1 MKKKETNKLR
11 HSEILLATEQKQCM
25 KMRGEIHSTEIAAFF
40 TCKTQERKHWKMQM
54 EIIGRCDIS
63 MGHFKA

>member
-25 KMRGEIHSTEIAAFF
+25 KMRGEIHSTEIAAFLLVNHKKGSIGK
-40 TCKTQERKHWKMQM
+40 CRWKL
-54 EIIGRCDIS
+54 
-63 MGHFKA
+63 